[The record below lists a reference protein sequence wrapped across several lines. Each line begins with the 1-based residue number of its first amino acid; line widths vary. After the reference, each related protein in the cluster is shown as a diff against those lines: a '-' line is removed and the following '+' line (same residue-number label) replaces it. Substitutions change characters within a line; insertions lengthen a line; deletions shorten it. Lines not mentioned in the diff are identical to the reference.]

1 VANHGWKRPDKRL
14 PRTQATAIVA
24 RSPERARED
33 PMLDARVAAA
43 EREAVLDKI
52 LTDLWKGQLTREAAV
67 GRIMAKLG
75 MNQRAARDEVD
86 GFLRD

>member
-1 VANHGWKRPDKRL
+1 MNRYRQKPPSKPVIRSGATLVDLTGEPAERL
-14 PRTQATAIVA
+14 
-24 RSPERARED
+24 
-33 PMLDARVAAA
+33 AAA
-43 EREAVLDKI
+43 EREAVLDQI
-52 LTDLWKGQLTREAAV
+52 LTDLWKGKLTREIAI

>member
-43 EREAVLDKI
+43 EREAVLDQI
-52 LTDLWKGQLTREAAV
+52 LTDLWKGKLSREAAV
-67 GRIMAKLG
+67 QRIIAKLG
-75 MNQRAARDEVD
+75 MSERDARDEVA

>member
-1 VANHGWKRPDKRL
+1 MNRYRQKPPSKPVVRSGATLVELTGVPADRL
-14 PRTQATAIVA
+14 
-24 RSPERARED
+24 
-33 PMLDARVAAA
+33 AAA
-43 EREAVLDKI
+43 EREAVLDQI
-52 LTDLWKGQLTREAAV
+52 LTNLWKGKLTRDAAI